1 MFLDEQ
7 PWQKV
12 VTFNSML
19 PTMWKQHWEKT
30 IYIFLTCF
38 WKYIKKNKFWPNLTK
53 FDFWSNLVKFGQI
66 FIFLFFMIMLF
77 IFFVLKQFQRW
88 KSGHNLLSRLQSRQ
102 HPMLIPWIH
111 SEFESGKPVP
121 QMVSYQLCFIL
132 EWILGRNGL
141 KYKIQ
146 KHLWLLNPLN
156 KTKFKLF
163 LIKIWKATGKYSLG
177 CKIAP
182 RIPTNIWTLPMNHLC
197 LSKHIVSE

>member
-1 MFLDEQ
+1 M
-7 PWQKV
+7 
-12 VTFNSML
+12 
-19 PTMWKQHWEKT
+19 
-30 IYIFLTCF
+30 
-38 WKYIKKNKFWPNLTK
+38 TK
-53 FDFWSNLVKFGQI
+53 FDQIWLLVKFGQI
-66 FIFLFFMIMLF
+66 WSNFYFSIFYYYVFYY
-77 IFFVLKQFQRW
+77 FFVLKQFQRW

-156 KTKFKLF
+156 KTKFKIF
-163 LIKIWKATGKYSLG
+163 HIKIWKATGKYSLG

-182 RIPTNIWTLPMNHLC
+182 GIPKNIWTLPMNNLF
-197 LSKHIVSE
+197 LSKYIISK

>member
-1 MFLDEQ
+1 MALNLGKR
-7 PWQKV
+7 WSTMLSLKKKKQK
-12 VTFNSML
+12 
-19 PTMWKQHWEKT
+19 
-30 IYIFLTCF
+30 Y
-38 WKYIKKNKFWPNLTK
+38 K
-53 FDFWSNLVKFGQI
+53 FDQIWPKLMIWSNLVKFGQNV
-66 FIFLFFMIMLF
+66 IFLFFMIMSCIFF
-77 IFFVLKQFQRW
+77 IFFVLKQFKRW

-182 RIPTNIWTLPMNHLC
+182 GIPKIYGHFQWTIF
-197 LSKHIVSE
+197 LSKYIVSK

>member
-19 PTMWKQHWEKT
+19 PTMWKQNWEKQ
-30 IYIFLTCF
+30 YILFLTF
-38 WKYIKKNKFWPNLTK
+38 SENIQKNKFWPNLT
-53 FDFWSNLVKFGQI
+53 FGQIWSNLVKF
-66 FIFLFFMIMLF
+66 LFFYFLLLCFF
-77 IFFVLKQFQRW
+77 IIFYFFVLKQFQRW

-132 EWILGRNGL
+132 EWILGRWFEIQNSKTPMAAEPL
-141 KYKIQ
+141 EQNKIQ
-146 KHLWLLNPLN
+146 TISYKDLKGNWKIFPWL
-156 KTKFKLF
+156 
-163 LIKIWKATGKYSLG
+163 
-177 CKIAP
+177 
-182 RIPTNIWTLPMNHLC
+182 
-197 LSKHIVSE
+197 

>member
-1 MFLDEQ
+1 METTLG
-7 PWQKV
+7 K
-12 VTFNSML
+12 NN
-19 PTMWKQHWEKT
+19 
-30 IYIFLTCF
+30 IYFLTFF
-38 WKYIKKNKFWPNLTK
+38 WKYIKKTNFDQIWPNLT
-53 FDFWSNLVKFGQI
+53 FGQIWSNLVKF
-66 FIFLFFMIMLF
+66 LFFYFLLLCFLLF
-77 IFFVLKQFQRW
+77 FFFVLKQFQRW

-111 SEFESGKPVP
+111 SEFESGKHVP

-156 KTKFKLF
+156 KTQFKLF
-163 LIKIWKATGKYSLG
+163 LIKIWKATGTYSLG

-182 RIPTNIWTLPMNHLC
+182 RIPTNIWALPMNNLF
-197 LSKHIVSE
+197 LSKYTVSE